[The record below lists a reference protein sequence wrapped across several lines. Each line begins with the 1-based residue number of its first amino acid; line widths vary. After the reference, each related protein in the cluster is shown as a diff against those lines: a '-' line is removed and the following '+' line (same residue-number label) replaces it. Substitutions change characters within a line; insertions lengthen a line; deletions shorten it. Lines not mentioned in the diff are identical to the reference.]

1 MTTTSNT
8 RRNSSVNS
16 SSNNNSR
23 RSSGNP
29 IVMNSTPFPS
39 SSASSTITSNH
50 RNDSHQS
57 IAAAAVATAE
67 EGGGGGVRSLSAAAA
82 AAAAAAANQSLV
94 MRAFAFG
101 SFDETTT
108 TTTSAAVADEGLGK
122 GDVASSLLNFHAKIY
137 DPMQPQPPS
146 SSSSSSSSP
155 PVLPLRAWVAAVN
168 QFALEEVVDFAEH
181 IGAYI
186 QAADRDLS
194 PTDVKKKH
202 DSSSGSSG
210 SGVVATDGSDSQ
222 GAVSGVGSDSDK
234 GRCVDICRESI
245 SWAAVGGYDHPQP
258 GSRLM
263 QYAMGWMPDKSVNPS
278 VIYAEGLTKATSGY
292 NANAANHDS
301 SMGQATKPL
310 PEPSLEVARYLKE
323 GQVNK
328 VIVGHQPRGD
338 APLILDLGTGVQVT
352 DRPPTSL
359 SYISLPL
366 T

>member
-8 RRNSSVNS
+8 RRNSSVYS

-29 IVMNSTPFPS
+29 IVMHSTSFPS
-39 SSASSTITSNH
+39 SSASSTMTVNH

-57 IAAAAVATAE
+57 IAAAAAVATAE

-82 AAAAAAANQSLV
+82 GNQSLV

-108 TTTSAAVADEGLGK
+108 TTTSTAAADEGLGK
-122 GDVASSLLNFHAKIY
+122 GDVASSLQDFHAKIY

-146 SSSSSSSSP
+146 SSSSSSP
-155 PVLPLRAWVAAVN
+155 PVLPLHAWVAAVN

-222 GAVSGVGSDSDK
+222 GAVSSVGSDSDK

-245 SWAAVGGYDHPQP
+245 SWAAIGGYDHPQP